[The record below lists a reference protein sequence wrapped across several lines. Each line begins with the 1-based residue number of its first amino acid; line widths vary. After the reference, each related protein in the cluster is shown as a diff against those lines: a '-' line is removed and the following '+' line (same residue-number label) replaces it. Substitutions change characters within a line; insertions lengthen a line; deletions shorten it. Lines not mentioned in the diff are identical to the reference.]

1 MWLLLVALFLIVM
14 LIPKSDKQVTVGP
27 FRSKNFEISPQSRK
41 MFNDMKRDR
50 LTEEKL
56 KEFGMMEDRF
66 LEYEKDSACRG
77 IDRKVEAGKLD
88 QLIRETFIA
97 YDFTYHNNHL
107 KQIGEQNRIINPYLS
122 CYLT

>member
-1 MWLLLVALFLIVM
+1 
-14 LIPKSDKQVTVGP
+14 
-27 FRSKNFEISPQSRK
+27 
-41 MFNDMKRDR
+41 MKRDR